1 MKKLMITVVAVA
13 GLLAG
18 CGGVDR
24 NGTRD
29 NIIKSLKAAGVTA
42 DGKCV
47 DGVLKAYT
55 DDQLKSIDA
64 QLKKSD
70 VSGQAGELLTSL
82 NSCVTDASTATT

>member
-1 MKKLMITVVAVA
+1 MKKLMISAVAVA

-29 NIIKSLKAAGVTA
+29 NIVKSLKAAGVTA
-42 DGKCV
+42 DSTCI

-82 NSCVTDASTATT
+82 NTCVTAVSAATT